1 MKPSTLL
8 AELEKQVLRQN
19 SSVRWRPFRREN
31 SRRKKISCKIY
42 TLVEIL
48 SNCVEI
54 LREAFSC
61 GFWSSLGEF
70 KDVCCWSLCY
80 WYSLSFCA
88 LLRLRVFLEENG
100 ENFVGSQ
107 QRKRADRDKQN
118 DEVVQRIS
126 KIDSEFTKLEQWLYI
141 QTQTHESYG
150 GNEKNEKQQS
160 VITIFAD
167 DIITQLACSDSEFHY
182 GLDFMRQL

>member
-31 SRRKKISCKIY
+31 SRRKEISYKIY
-42 TLVEIL
+42 MLVELL

-54 LREAFSC
+54 LRKAFSC

-107 QRKRADRDKQN
+107 QRERADRDKQN

-141 QTQTHESYG
+141 QTQTHESYR
-150 GNEKNEKQQS
+150 GNAEKNEKQQY
-160 VITIFAD
+160 VITILRT
-167 DIITQLACSDSEFHY
+167 I
-182 GLDFMRQL
+182 